1 MQALL
6 QVNKLSKR
14 FGGVIA
20 ADNVDLGVLP
30 GQIVG
35 LIGPNGAGKTTVFNM
50 ITGFCEPSGGQ
61 VLFGG
66 QDITD
71 YPPNRIAELG
81 MTRTFQNIRLF
92 AGLSVVENVL
102 VGLHT
107 KTRSG
112 VLDAIC
118 KTSRHRHEEQASLD
132 AAMDILG
139 RLGLVDQANEAP
151 ASLPYGDQRKV
162 EIARALAGEPRI
174 LLLDEPAAGMNES
187 ETAELRDF
195 IGALTHD
202 GVTVFLIEHDM
213 KLVMSACDYVYVLDH
228 GVMIAEGKPE
238 EIQGNPKVVE
248 AYLGKGA

>member
-20 ADNVDLGVLP
+20 ADNVDFSVLP

-50 ITGFCEPSGGQ
+50 ITGFCEPSGGR

-71 YPPNRIAELG
+71 LPPNRIAELG

-92 AGLSVVENVL
+92 GGLSVVENVL

-107 KTRSG
+107 KTRGG
-112 VLDAIC
+112 VLDDIC
-118 KTSRHRHEEQASLD
+118 KTSRHRHEEDASLD
-132 AAMDILG
+132 AAMEMLA
-139 RLGLVDQANEAP
+139 RLGLMHQANEFP
-151 ASLPYGDQRKV
+151 TSLPYGDQRKV
-162 EIARALAGEPRI
+162 EIARALASEPRI
-174 LLLDEPAAGMNES
+174 LLLDEPAAGMNER

-228 GVMIAEGKPE
+228 GVKIAEGKPE
-238 EIQGNPKVVE
+238 EVQSNQKVVE